1 MPFNWL
7 NDVIVSS
14 IKDEHLSHLLGLKA
28 DRACTSNHRIVISI
42 GIELIFLI
50 VGMPLASGT

>member
-7 NDVIVSS
+7 NGVIVSS
-14 IKDEHLSHLLGLKA
+14 IKDEQLPHLRLKA

-50 VGMPLASGT
+50 AGMPLAIVT